1 MKLLKLVMLATVILS
16 ANLCFGEKL
25 SWTGWHGPNHNNIS
39 AEKNL
44 LKDWPKE
51 GPALIWKFDAC
62 GRGFSSVSLADG
74 MIFTAG
80 DIKNKTVITALDLN
94 GKAIWTAQNGEGS
107 MGKMLILKYPGS
119 KSTPVYSE
127 GMLYQLNG
135 SGDLIALEAKTG
147 KKVWGANLV
156 KDFKGKAGNWGY
168 AESVTIDGGNL
179 LCTTGGSEAL
189 VIALDKKT
197 GKKVWA
203 SEGIKDDASY
213 CSGALITHKGKRQ
226 YLTMS
231 AKNAL
236 GLDPATGKILWNF
249 EHITKYDINPITP
262 AYKDGFIYLTSGYG
276 SADAMIKLS
285 DDGASVSQVWSSK
298 KLDCQL
304 GGVVLAGGY
313 IYGSGDTLKGWHCLD
328 WKTGNEMWV
337 NKGVGAGAAL
347 YADGMLYCLGE
358 NGQVALVETSPS
370 SYKEHGT
377 FSLPDGGDKSWNH
390 PVILDGRL
398 YLRRENN
405 LYAYDI
411 KWK

>member
-1 MKLLKLVMLATVILS
+1 MKLLKLAILATVILS

-262 AYKDGFIYLTSGYG
+262 IYKDGFIYITSGYG
-276 SADAMIKLS
+276 SADAMIKLG
-285 DDGASVSQVWSSK
+285 DDGVSVSQVWSSK

-313 IYGSGDTLKGWHCLD
+313 IFGSGDTLKGWHCLD
-328 WKTGNEMWV
+328 WKTGTEMWA
-337 NKGVGAGAAL
+337 NKGVGAGAVL

-358 NGQVALVETSPS
+358 NGQVALIEAS
-370 SYKEHGT
+370 SSGYKERGT

-405 LYAYDI
+405 LYAYAI
-411 KWK
+411 KGK

>member
-1 MKLLKLVMLATVILS
+1 MKLLKLAMLAAVILS
-16 ANLCFGEKL
+16 ANLCFGENL

-39 AEKNL
+39 SEKNL
-44 LKDWPKE
+44 LKDWPAG
-51 GPALIWKFDAC
+51 GPTLLWKFDAC

-94 GKAIWTAQNGEGS
+94 GKTIWTAQNGEGS

-147 KKVWGANLV
+147 SKVWGVNLV
-156 KDFKGKAGNWGY
+156 KDFKGKSGNWGY
-168 AESVTIDGGNL
+168 AETVTVDGGNL
-179 LCTTGGSEAL
+179 FCTTGGSEAL

-213 CSGALITHKGKRQ
+213 CSGTLITHKGKRQ

-249 EHITKYDINPITP
+249 
-262 AYKDGFIYLTSGYG
+262 
-276 SADAMIKLS
+276 
-285 DDGASVSQVWSSK
+285 
-298 KLDCQL
+298 
-304 GGVVLAGGY
+304 
-313 IYGSGDTLKGWHCLD
+313 
-328 WKTGNEMWV
+328 
-337 NKGVGAGAAL
+337 
-347 YADGMLYCLGE
+347 
-358 NGQVALVETSPS
+358 
-370 SYKEHGT
+370 
-377 FSLPDGGDKSWNH
+377 
-390 PVILDGRL
+390 
-398 YLRRENN
+398 
-405 LYAYDI
+405 
-411 KWK
+411 

>member
-1 MKLLKLVMLATVILS
+1 MKLLKLVMLAAVILS
-16 ANLCFGEKL
+16 ANLCLGEKL
-25 SWTGWHGPNHNNIS
+25 SWIGWHGQNHDNIS

-51 GPALIWKFDAC
+51 GPKLLWKFDAC
-62 GRGFSSVSLADG
+62 GRGFSSVNIAGG

-80 DIKNKTVITALDLN
+80 DIKGKTVITALDLG
-94 GKAIWTAQNGEGS
+94 GKLLWTAQNGEGS

-127 GMLYQLNG
+127 RMLYQLNG

-147 KKVWGANLV
+147 KKVWGLNLV

-168 AESVTIDGGNL
+168 AETVTIDGGNL
-179 LCTTGGSEAL
+179 LCMPGGSDAL
-189 VIALDKKT
+189 IIALDKKT

-213 CSGALITHKGKRQ
+213 CSGALITHKEKRQ

-262 AYKDGFIYLTSGYG
+262 VYKDGFIYITSGYG

-285 DDGASVSQVWSSK
+285 DDGASASQVWSSK

-304 GGVVLAGGY
+304 GGVVLVDGY
-313 IYGSGDTLKGWHCLD
+313 VYGSGDTVKGWHCLD

-337 NKGVGAGAAL
+337 NKGVGAGAVL

-358 NGQVALVETSPS
+358 NGQVALVEASPS